1 MLVERVLGYNGD
13 GHALEVLF
21 LDGVEVRQVTCYEL
35 DPDDRMLRRG
45 RSAEW
50 LQRQHDLADA
60 ASPAAAE
67 LIRRWADQTAEHGAV
82 DDLDDED
89 DPDDLGDEADGE
101 PGDDVLDGEV
111 IAVNHDPFPFGQLP
125 PGQQ

>member
-1 MLVERVLGYNGD
+1 MPWSAGRPPRWPWSVSAVLVERVLGYTGD
-13 GHALEVLF
+13 GHALEALF

-45 RSAEW
+45 RHTEW
-50 LQRQHDLADA
+50 LQRQHDIAAA

-67 LIRRWADQTAEHGAV
+67 RIRQWADQTAEHGAV

-89 DPDDLGDEADGE
+89 YDPDDLGDEEDGE
-101 PGDDVLDGEV
+101 PDGD
-111 IAVNHDPFPFGQLP
+111 
-125 PGQQ
+125 